1 MFYVRK
7 YIQFNDLVFDGY
19 SMLSDADASNVS
31 FTVNMSDYTFRNG
44 SYLALKKRTPRIEA
58 TSVSMTIKLEM
69 KKIACDLM
77 DFYRKFVV
85 EELTKAGKLWAV
97 QNKELVWAYAVVN
110 SYSEQ
115 NNLIKRQLEID
126 AEFDLPEGVWH
137 KADKQKTF
145 LVDLDI
151 CEFLRCKHYQKLNPC
166 DNCCSSCPP
175 VESKLCCCCNDVCE
189 DTALCNREELLD
201 QVYATCSH
209 GFRVI
214 YDCEAAERLFVNDG
228 TPYLGYSLCRHPLCE
243 DLITG
248 QLYSDTDIPT
258 TDFKILFSGDA
269 HNPKI
274 SINDNMNIINGDY
287 TNLIIDSSGTLYDS
301 NGLIEDASVWEIPE
315 GNVYGWTIQPGY
327 NKVIIDPGYEKTVT
341 VTPDPTT
348 GEGYAGRSE
357 ITINGGEGAT
367 THNYWVKN
375 EDVQGDQI
383 TPHALCINASYFG
396 PIGQQMP
403 TERLTSNS
411 NVNLIMKAAS
421 IRLFYPDMISSMPDF
436 WYSEGISENT
446 LWCRCHVLA
455 SYAYSGD
462 IGGENGIPRFDEN
475 IFNEKVKP
483 LVTLIPQWYN
493 NNTNDF
499 KTILDKFDLYIA
511 DGKGLEREGYPLQSL
526 SWVVYNNGTD
536 PHSTT
541 TVDINC
547 CTGLRCVY
555 FQIDSITI

>member
-31 FTVNMSDYTFRNG
+31 FSVSMKDYTFRNG
-44 SYLALKKRTPRIEA
+44 SYAPLKKRVPRIEA
-58 TSVSMTIKLEM
+58 SSVSMTIHLEM
-69 KKIACDLM
+69 KKIACDLQ

-85 EELTKAGKLWAV
+85 EELSKAGRLWAV
-97 QNKELVWAYAVVN
+97 QNKELVWAWAIPN

-126 AEFDLPEGVWH
+126 VEFDLPEGIWH

-145 LVDLDI
+145 LVDFDV
-151 CEFLRCKHYQKLNPC
+151 CEFLRCKKYQKINPC
-166 DNCCSSCPP
+166 DNCCTVCPP
-175 VESKLCCCCNDVCE
+175 VESKLCCCCNDVCA
-189 DTALCNREELLD
+189 DTALCNREDLLE
-201 QVYATCSH
+201 QVYANCSH

-214 YDCEAAERLFVNDG
+214 YDCEAAERIFLNDS
-228 TPYLGYSLCRHPLCE
+228 TPYLGYSLCRHSLCE
-243 DLITG
+243 NLISG

-258 TDFKILFSGDA
+258 DNFKILFHGVTNNA
-269 HNPKI
+269 RI
-274 SINDNMNIINGDY
+274 TINGN
-287 TNLIIDSSGTLYDS
+287 TNVIEGEHTDLIIDGSGTLYDS
-301 NGLIEDASVWEIPE
+301 NGLVEDISGWTVPD
-315 GNVYGWTIQPGY
+315 GNVYGWEIQPGY
-327 NKVIIDPGYEKTVT
+327 NSIVVDPGFYKTVT
-341 VTPDPTT
+341 VIEDPTK

-367 THNYWVKN
+367 THNYWVKASQ
-375 EDVQGDQI
+375 QGEQL
-383 TPHALCINASYFG
+383 TSHALCINASYFG
-396 PIGQQMP
+396 PIGQGMP
-403 TERLTSNS
+403 TERLTSNT

-421 IRLFYPDMISSMPDF
+421 IRLFYPDMIKTMPDF
-436 WYSEGISENT
+436 WYSENISEDT

-462 IGGENGIPRFDEN
+462 IGGNNGIPAFDQQ

-493 NNTNDF
+493 NNTNGF
-499 KTILDKFDLYIA
+499 KDVLDKFDLYIA

-536 PHSTT
+536 PHSHTET
-541 TVDINC
+541 EINC